1 MDADDNTGA
10 AYRPP
15 HRQTRDHNNVDGP
28 AEVQAVTA
36 EQENPAMETTSL
48 TATAIPADYTANT
61 DAVPIGLNGA
71 HRERYLA
78 LDRTQ
83 RVIYRYHYDVCG
95 RLATHCYKLAIGE
108 NLWPA
113 VPNERSKE

>member
-1 MDADDNTGA
+1 M
-10 AYRPP
+10 PP
-15 HRQTRDHNNVDGP
+15 HRQTCDHNDVDGP
-28 AEVQAVTA
+28 AFVLAATP
-36 EQENPAMETTSL
+36 EQDDPAMETTSPN
-48 TATAIPADYTANT
+48 AAAIPADYTANT

-83 RVIYRYHYDVCG
+83 RLIYRYHYEVCG

-113 VPNERSKE
+113 VPNERSKYDGSQR